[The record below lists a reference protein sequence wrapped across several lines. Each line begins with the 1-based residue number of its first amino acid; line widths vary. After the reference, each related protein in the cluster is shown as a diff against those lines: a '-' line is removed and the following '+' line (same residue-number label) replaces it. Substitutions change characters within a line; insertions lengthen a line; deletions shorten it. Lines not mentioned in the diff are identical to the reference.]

1 MRRKARVFPCF
12 GRRNET
18 DYEGRVNTMY
28 RLLGQCDHDPEA
40 YLKSLA
46 FGERHTQKWGDPEI
60 ETPLSFLANE

>member
-1 MRRKARVFPCF
+1 
-12 GRRNET
+12 
-18 DYEGRVNTMY
+18 MY